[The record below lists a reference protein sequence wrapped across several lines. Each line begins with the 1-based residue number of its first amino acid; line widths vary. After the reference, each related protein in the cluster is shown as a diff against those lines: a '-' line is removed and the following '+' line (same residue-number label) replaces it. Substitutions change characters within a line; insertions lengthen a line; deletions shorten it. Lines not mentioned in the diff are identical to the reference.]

1 MIQMQFIIK
10 YYQFMKEKLN
20 IIQEGLA
27 FDDVLLQ
34 PNFSHIHPR
43 DVNVSLQLTP
53 RIKLKIPLI
62 SSAMDTVT
70 EAKLAIAL
78 AQLGGLG
85 IIHKNMSIS
94 DQSKHVSDVKKLPLK
109 NLKKFPDA
117 AIDKKGC
124 LIVGAAIGITDN
136 ALERAKSLIDSG
148 VDILCVDSAHGHSK
162 RVIDLIASIRKK
174 FPTIEMI
181 AGNVATGA
189 GALALYNAGANVIKV
204 GIGPGSIC
212 TTRVVTGVGVP
223 QISAIMN
230 VYAALK
236 NKKVKIIADGG
247 IKFSGDITKALAA
260 GADVVMLGSAFA
272 GVEESPGDVI
282 ELQGYKYKSYRGMG
296 SLGAMSAGSNDR
308 YFQDTKNVMKL
319 VPEGVEGLVVFKGKL
334 EEVVFQ
340 MIGGLRS
347 GMGYSGAA
355 DINTLKKTAQFVK
368 ISNAG
373 LNESHPHQVL
383 ITHDSPNYKRKLYS

>member
-1 MIQMQFIIK
+1 
-10 YYQFMKEKLN
+10 MKEKLN

-136 ALERAKSLIDSG
+136 ALERVKSLIDSG

>member
-1 MIQMQFIIK
+1 
-10 YYQFMKEKLN
+10 MKEKLN
-20 IIQEGLA
+20 VIQEGLA

-34 PNFSHIHPR
+34 PNYSQIHPR
-43 DVNVSLQLTP
+43 DVQTFLQLTP
-53 RIKLKIPLI
+53 KIKLKIPLI

-70 EAKLAIAL
+70 EANLAISL

-85 IIHKNMSIS
+85 IIHKNMSIP
-94 DQSKHVSDVKKLPLK
+94 DQCKHVAKVKSFPLK
-109 NLKKFPDA
+109 NLKKFPEA
-117 AIDKKGC
+117 AVDKNGY

-136 ALERAKSLIDSG
+136 AIERAKTLIEHG
-148 VDILCVDSAHGHSK
+148 VDILCVDSAHGHSQ
-162 RVIDLIASIRKK
+162 RVIDLVKKLRAK

-181 AGNVATGA
+181 AGNVATGE
-189 GALALYNAGANVIKV
+189 GALALFNAGANVIKV

-212 TTRVVTGVGVP
+212 TTRIVTGVGVP

-236 NKKVKIIADGG
+236 NKKAKIIADGG
-247 IKFSGDITKALAA
+247 IRFSGDITKALAA

-272 GVEESPGDVI
+272 GVEESPGEVI
-282 ELQGYKYKSYRGMG
+282 ELQGHKYKSYRGMG

-319 VPEGVEGLVVFKGKL
+319 VPEGVEGLVVFKGRL
-334 EEVVFQ
+334 EEVVYQ
-340 MIGGLRS
+340 MVGGLRS
-347 GMGYSGAA
+347 GMGYCGA
-355 DINTLKKTAQFVK
+355 DNIDNLKKKAQFVK

-383 ITHDSPNYKRKLYS
+383 ITQESPNYKRKLFQ

>member
-136 ALERAKSLIDSG
+136 ALERVKSLIDSG